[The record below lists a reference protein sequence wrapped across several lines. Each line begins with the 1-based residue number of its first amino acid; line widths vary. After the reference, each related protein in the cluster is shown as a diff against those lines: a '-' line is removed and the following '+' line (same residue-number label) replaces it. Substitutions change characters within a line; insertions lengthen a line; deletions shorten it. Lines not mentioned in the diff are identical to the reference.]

1 MLRESNKK
9 ICLLIS
15 VGADV
20 VVVVAV
26 VVTMDSDEASFS
38 EVEVSIGDTGCCTDA
53 AVLFGG
59 TIAVAVVTVVTG
71 ASVTFVTLPSVTV
84 VTGTSVTVGTVP
96 SVTVVTGASVTVVTV
111 PSVTVDTGASVTV
124 GTVPSVTTANRKCH
138 LIRQSYRNCSRVGR
152 RVACCSWSRSQ
163 RWRSWLWSEW
173 PLYDVD
179 QRKTATKITSRRF
192 KRLS

>member
-1 MLRESNKK
+1 MLRESKKKK
-9 ICLLIS
+9 IYLLVS

-26 VVTMDSDEASFS
+26 VVSMDSDEISVS
-38 EVEVSIGDTGCCTDA
+38 EVEASVADTGCCTDIAVLSGCTTVVAVSCA
-53 AVLFGG
+53 AV
-59 TIAVAVVTVVTG
+59 II
-71 ASVTFVTLPSVTV
+71 
-84 VTGTSVTVGTVP
+84 VP
-96 SVTVVTGASVTVVTV
+96 AVTVVTV